1 VKITGQYTRAT
12 SFAIL
17 TIALVTAAALLT
29 GLLLLLLDAAG
40 KAEPEKQRHLVK
52 LASLTMGALVLSVV
66 ILVGLIARYVAYRLT
81 HPPEPAAR
89 LSGPGGAR
97 LRRWGGLHLDDG
109 QQEVAGP
116 PLEAQCV
123 ERPRP
128 LVFLAPVVKQPDVLG
143 PQARLLGSGHD
154 LPDGP

>member
-81 HPPEPAAR
+81 HPPEPFKPMGYEDAWKEAGR
-89 LSGPGGAR
+89 R
-97 LRRWGGLHLDDG
+97 LRPEDAPPVEGFEDSDEDDADSED
-109 QQEVAGP
+109 QP
-116 PLEAQCV
+116 PA
-123 ERPRP
+123 
-128 LVFLAPVVKQPDVLG
+128 
-143 PQARLLGSGHD
+143 
-154 LPDGP
+154 